1 MDDMIVGDIDKRIS
15 RLLTQKKRDMNLDLE
30 LYCIDPVNR
39 VIASSSLE
47 NLQQPFTDAQR
58 VKEAESQHHTY
69 YFDNETI
76 NLFSPIHASF
86 EDQRFLG
93 YLLLTYRLDDLNRF
107 NLHQNSVRS
116 ILVNASDTSNALQQQ
131 QMAVLKLDGDNGDY
145 TTDEEMVLYK
155 AVDGV
160 LQGWYAVYMIK
171 KSSALAFLD
180 DFIIFLGVMSVIGLL
195 FIALFSN
202 WISNQIVKPVVALT
216 TIAEKIVITED
227 YTNEVAAT
235 SAD

>member
-1 MDDMIVGDIDKRIS
+1 
-15 RLLTQKKRDMNLDLE
+15 
-30 LYCIDPVNR
+30 
-39 VIASSSLE
+39 
-47 NLQQPFTDAQR
+47 
-58 VKEAESQHHTY
+58 
-69 YFDNETI
+69 
-76 NLFSPIHASF
+76 
-86 EDQRFLG
+86 
-93 YLLLTYRLDDLNRF
+93 
-107 NLHQNSVRS
+107 
-116 ILVNASDTSNALQQQ
+116 
-131 QMAVLKLDGDNGDY
+131 MAVLKLDGDNGDY

-227 YTNEVAAT
+227 YSNEVAAT
-235 SAD
+235 SADEIGQLSRAFNTLVRQTDNALGALEEENRLRLQRFVQLIGIFNRIIKTQSEEEY